1 MNDLDRK
8 ALLIKVSIH
17 HPRFTK
23 KDKRAS
29 KDVAVSN
36 QSDESMSRVVKHLIS
51 KDAFK
56 KLDKSLNKIM
66 PYIYSKTLPWQDGGW
81 RLLPTALY
89 GEVEKGLRDLI
100 EDANVHIDLF
110 LKNYELYCK
119 EASVSLGRLYNPFE
133 YPKKEEL
140 EDKFKVDVLFA
151 PLPTSQD
158 LRIKLDEDSLNEI
171 KKNVES
177 NKIRA
182 LKESMNDVRNR
193 IEKSLERLRD
203 RLKADIVTN
212 KDGKEVKPR
221 LFDSMISSVQ
231 DLIQILPYLNL
242 ENDPNV
248 EGIRQ
253 RMENEFMNL
262 DIDTLRE
269 DKQLRDETANKAD
282 EILDNLKDIM

>member
-23 KDKRAS
+23 KDKKAS
-29 KDVAVSN
+29 RDVAISN
-36 QSDESMSRVVKHLIS
+36 QSNENMSRVVKHLIS
-51 KDAFK
+51 RDSFK
-56 KLDKSLNKIM
+56 ELDKSLNKIM

-89 GEVEKGLRDLI
+89 EEVEKGLRDLI
-100 EDANVHIDLF
+100 EDTNEHINSF

-119 EASVSLGRLYNPFE
+119 EASVSLGRLYNPLE
-133 YPKKEEL
+133 YPKREEL
-140 EDKFKVDVLFA
+140 EDKFKVNVLFA
-151 PLPTSQD
+151 PLPTSND
-158 LRIKLDEDSLNEI
+158 LRIKLDENSLSEI

-177 NKIRA
+177 SSNRA
-182 LKESMNDVRNR
+182 LKEAMNDVRDR
-193 IEKSLERLRD
+193 IEKVLERLRD
-203 RLKADIVTN
+203 RLQTDITIN
-212 KDGKEVKPR
+212 KDGKEIKPR

-231 DLIQILPYLNL
+231 DLIQILPNLNL
-242 ENDPNV
+242 ENDPKV
-248 EGIRQ
+248 EDIRQ